1 VTQLR
6 KKMLEELQRRNYSHR
21 TATTYVRIVR
31 EFAEHFHQPP
41 DKLGPEQIRQ
51 YQAHLFQAKK
61 LTPATVSQYVS
72 ALRFLFV
79 KTLRR
84 HFLAEYIPFPK
95 SRRRLPTV
103 LSPKEV
109 ARLIDAAGNLYH
121 RTLLMTL
128 YSTAVRRAELCRLK
142 VQDIDSQRMM
152 IRINQGKG
160 GRDREV
166 PLSPKLLQTLRVYFR
181 WMRPTTFLF
190 PGTVKGVRADVPIT
204 PNVVWLACRQ
214 AAQRAGITK
223 RLSPHSLRHSCA
235 SHLLEAGADLR
246 TIQVLLGHSR
256 LEHTL
261 IYLHLS
267 PKHLQAI
274 PNPLDTLEV
283 SSLNGVQRSRRLKK
297 K

>member
-1 VTQLR
+1 
-6 KKMLEELQRRNYSHR
+6 MLEEIQRRNYSHR
-21 TATTYVRIVR
+21 TARTYVRIVR
-31 EFAEHFHQPP
+31 DFAEYFHQPP

-61 LTPATVSQYVS
+61 LAPATVSQYVS

-95 SRRRLPTV
+95 SRKRLPTV
-103 LSPKEV
+103 LSPEEV
-109 ARLIDAAGNLYH
+109 TRLIDAACNLYH

-128 YSTAVRRAELCRLK
+128 YSTAARRAELCRLK

-152 IRINQGKG
+152 IRITQGKG

-166 PLSPKLLQTLRVYFR
+166 PLSPKLLETLRVYFR

-190 PGTVKGVRADVPIT
+190 PGTVKGVRADVPIS
-204 PNVVWLACRQ
+204 PNTVWFACRQ
-214 AAQRAGITK
+214 AAQKAGITK

-267 PKHLQAI
+267 PKHLRAT
-274 PNPLDTLEV
+274 PNPLDALEV
-283 SSLNGVQRSRRLKK
+283 SNLDSVPRSRRLKK

>member
-6 KKMLEELQRRNYSHR
+6 QKMLEELQRRNYSHR
-21 TATTYVRIVR
+21 TAKTYVRIVR
-31 EFAEHFHQPP
+31 EFATYFHQPP

-51 YQAHLFQAKK
+51 YQAHLFQAKQ
-61 LTPATVSQYVS
+61 LAPATVSQYVS

-95 SRRRLPTV
+95 SRKRLPTV
-103 LSPKEV
+103 LSPEEV
-109 ARLIDAAGNLYH
+109 TRLIDAACNLYH

-166 PLSPKLLQTLRVYFR
+166 PLSPKLLETLRVYFR

-190 PGTVKGVRADVPIT
+190 PGTMKGVRADVPIS
-204 PNVVWLACRQ
+204 PNTVWLACRQ

-223 RLSPHSLRHSCA
+223 PLSPHSLRHSCA

-256 LEHTL
+256 REHTL
-261 IYLHLS
+261 VYLHLS

-274 PNPLDTLEV
+274 ANPLDTLQV
-283 SSLNGVQRSRRLKK
+283 SSLDNVQRSRRLKK

>member
-1 VTQLR
+1 
-6 KKMLEELQRRNYSHR
+6 
-21 TATTYVRIVR
+21 
-31 EFAEHFHQPP
+31 
-41 DKLGPEQIRQ
+41 
-51 YQAHLFQAKK
+51 
-61 LTPATVSQYVS
+61 
-72 ALRFLFV
+72 
-79 KTLRR
+79 
-84 HFLAEYIPFPK
+84 
-95 SRRRLPTV
+95 
-103 LSPKEV
+103 
-109 ARLIDAAGNLYH
+109 
-121 RTLLMTL
+121 
-128 YSTAVRRAELCRLK
+128 
-142 VQDIDSQRMM
+142 MM
-152 IRINQGKG
+152 IRIHQGKG

-166 PLSPKLLQTLRVYFR
+166 PLSPKLLETLRVYFR
-181 WMRPTTFLF
+181 WMQPQTFLF

-214 AAQRAGITK
+214 SAQRAGITK

-274 PNPLDTLEV
+274 PNPLDALEV
-283 SSLNGVQRSRRLKK
+283 SNLDGVPRSRRLKK

>member
-1 VTQLR
+1 MTQLR
-6 KKMLEELQRRNYSHR
+6 QKMLEELQRRNYSDR
-21 TATTYVRIVR
+21 TAKTYVRVVR
-31 EFAEHFHQPP
+31 DFAEYFHQPP
-41 DKLGPEQIRQ
+41 ARLGPEQIRQ

-61 LTPATVSQYVS
+61 LSPATVSQYVS
-72 ALRFLFV
+72 ALRFLFI
-79 KTLRR
+79 KTLHR
-84 HFLAEYIPFPK
+84 HFLAEHIPFPK
-95 SRRRLPTV
+95 SRKRLPTV
-103 LSPKEV
+103 LSPEEV
-109 ARLIDAAGNLYH
+109 ARLIDSACNLYH

-128 YSTAVRRAELCRLK
+128 YSTAMRRAELCRLK
-142 VQDIDSQRMM
+142 VHDIDSKRMM

-160 GRDREV
+160 SRDREV
-166 PLSPKLLQTLRVYFR
+166 PLSPKLLETLRVYWR
-181 WMRPTTFLF
+181 WMQPATFLF

-204 PNVVWLACRQ
+204 SNMVWLACRQ

-246 TIQVLLGHSR
+246 TLQVLLGHSR

-274 PNPLDTLEV
+274 PNPLDALEV
-283 SSLNGVQRSRRLKK
+283 SSLDSVHRSRRLKK

>member
-1 VTQLR
+1 MTQLR
-6 KKMLEELQRRNYSHR
+6 QKMLEELQRRNYSHR
-21 TATTYVRIVR
+21 TAKTYVRIVR
-31 EFAEHFHQPP
+31 DFAEYFHQPP

-61 LTPATVSQYVS
+61 LAPATVSQYVS

-95 SRRRLPTV
+95 SRKRLPTV
-103 LSPKEV
+103 LSPEEV
-109 ARLIDAAGNLYH
+109 TRLIDAACNLYH

-128 YSTAVRRAELCRLK
+128 YSTAARRAELCRLK

-152 IRINQGKG
+152 IRIVQGKG

-274 PNPLDTLEV
+274 PNPLDALQV
-283 SSLNGVQRSRRLKK
+283 SSLDGVQRSRRRKK

>member
-1 VTQLR
+1 MTQLR
-6 KKMLEELQRRNYSHR
+6 QKMLEELQRRNYSHR
-21 TATTYVRIVR
+21 TAKTYVRIVR
-31 EFAEHFHQPP
+31 DFAEYFHQPP

-61 LTPATVSQYVS
+61 LAPATVSQYVS

-95 SRRRLPTV
+95 SRKRLPTV
-103 LSPKEV
+103 LSPEEV
-109 ARLIDAAGNLYH
+109 TRLIDAACNLYH

-128 YSTAVRRAELCRLK
+128 YSTAARRAELCRLK

-152 IRINQGKG
+152 IRIVQGKG

-166 PLSPKLLQTLRVYFR
+166 PLSPKLLETLRVYFR

-274 PNPLDTLEV
+274 PNPLDALEV
-283 SSLNGVQRSRRLKK
+283 SSLDGVQRSRRLKK

>member
-6 KKMLEELQRRNYSHR
+6 KQMLEEIQRRNYSHR
-21 TATTYVRIVR
+21 TARTYVRMVR
-31 EFAEHFHQPP
+31 DFAEYFHQPP

-61 LTPATVSQYVS
+61 LAPATVSQYVS

-95 SRRRLPTV
+95 SRKRLPTV
-103 LSPKEV
+103 LSPEEV
-109 ARLIDAAGNLYH
+109 TRLIDAACNLYH

-128 YSTAVRRAELCRLK
+128 YSTAARRAELCRLK

-267 PKHLQAI
+267 RKHLQAI
-274 PNPLDTLEV
+274 PNPLDALQV
-283 SSLNGVQRSRRLKK
+283 SSLDGVQRSRRLKK